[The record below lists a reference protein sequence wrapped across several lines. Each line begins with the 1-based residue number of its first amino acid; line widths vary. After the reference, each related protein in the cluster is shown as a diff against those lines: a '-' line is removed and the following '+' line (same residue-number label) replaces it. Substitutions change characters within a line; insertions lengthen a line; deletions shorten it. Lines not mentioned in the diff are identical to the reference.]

1 MSNHGGIEFEMKGGS
16 IAFADK
22 TLFSAN
28 RYRILDASFTVSPAT
43 MNAP

>member
-1 MSNHGGIEFEMKGGS
+1 MDWHDMNAVCDSPDFGTT
-16 IAFADK
+16 A
-22 TLFSAN
+22 L